1 MRLFLCHE
9 SPLTDERTSNN
20 SCVANVFTGV
30 CVLFCIDLEFFKC
43 IQTKISFDFLFQVC
57 SLVRRFDQPQ
67 KYKPFIS
74 KCTMYGDLNIGSVRH
89 VNVKARL
96 PATTSTES
104 VELLDDN
111 EHILGIKI
119 IGGDHNLMNYSS
131 ILTFHPEIIE
141 GRSGTLVIE
150 SFMVDIP
157 DGNTKDETCYFVK
170 ALINCNLNSLSEVSE
185 WMDVQ
190 EDQRG

>member
-30 CVLFCIDLEFFKC
+30 C
-43 IQTKISFDFLFQVC
+43 VC

-190 EDQRG
+190 EDQRVFSTLSYVNIDVL

>member
-1 MRLFLCHE
+1 MRLFLRHE

-119 IGGDHNLMNYSS
+119 IGGDHSLMVYDQNQILNLLISIFIFLFSETFAELFLNSDYSS
-131 ILTFHPEIIE
+131 RDNRRKIRNI
-141 GRSGTLVIE
+141 S
-150 SFMVDIP
+150 D
-157 DGNTKDETCYFVK
+157 
-170 ALINCNLNSLSEVSE
+170 
-185 WMDVQ
+185 
-190 EDQRG
+190 